1 MYRSHVQETN
11 RDHCS
16 TIGLNHWVRNVICSG
31 SDKTQTYVLMTE
43 LNLSL
48 TINNCSIVRRLAVGR
63 VREQVQDCSGDE
75 LVGELVHPVRLP
87 LSQHVYKHYINGLK
101 LRLASLEVQD
111 IAQHKSTKN

>member
-75 LVGELVHPVRLP
+75 LVGEL
-87 LSQHVYKHYINGLK
+87 
-101 LRLASLEVQD
+101 ASALVWCFVFVEQLFCFDNCVFLFVV
-111 IAQHKSTKN
+111 IVVLCRI